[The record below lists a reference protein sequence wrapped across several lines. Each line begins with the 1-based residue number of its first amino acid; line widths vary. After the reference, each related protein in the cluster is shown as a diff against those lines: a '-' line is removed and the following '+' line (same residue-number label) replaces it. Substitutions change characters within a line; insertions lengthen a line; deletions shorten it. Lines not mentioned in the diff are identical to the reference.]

1 MEPVS
6 IIVAAL
12 AGGAAAGLK
21 GVADKVVGD
30 AYDALKALLGRRFG
44 SVDTAPV
51 EKKPESD
58 GARAYVGE
66 GLAEAGADADAEVL
80 AAARRLIELLEE
92 RAPQVGQAIGVDLRK
107 VKAAA
112 IDVSDVSATGENA
125 TGARL
130 HEVEAQGEIR
140 LSGIRA
146 EGGGGRANP

>member
-1 MEPVS
+1 M
-6 IIVAAL
+6 
-12 AGGAAAGLK
+12 
-21 GVADKVVGD
+21 
-30 AYDALKALLGRRFG
+30 
-44 SVDTAPV
+44 
-51 EKKPESD
+51 
-58 GARAYVGE
+58 
-66 GLAEAGADADAEVL
+66 L